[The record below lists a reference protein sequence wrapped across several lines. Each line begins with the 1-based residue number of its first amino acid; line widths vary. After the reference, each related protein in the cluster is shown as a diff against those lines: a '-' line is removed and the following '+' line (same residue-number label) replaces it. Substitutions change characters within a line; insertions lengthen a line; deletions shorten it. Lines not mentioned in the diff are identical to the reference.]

1 MHRRSVSSD
10 YHLGTQQVDHR
21 GSFSSMSSSP
31 QYYTSP
37 STPNLHQQQQQQQQQ
52 TQQMSQLPPP
62 PPNTTQK
69 PAHTNTFVHKLY
81 K

>member
-1 MHRRSVSSD
+1 MHRRSNSSSD
-10 YHLGTQQVDHR
+10 YRLDTQPVDHR
-21 GSFSSMSSSP
+21 ASFSSASSQP
-31 QYYTSP
+31 YYGSNT
-37 STPNLHQQQQQQQQQ
+37 TTVNQ
-52 TQQMSQLPPP
+52 TQLPPP

>member
-1 MHRRSVSSD
+1 MHRRSASAD
-10 YHLGTQQVDHR
+10 YHHLDTQQSLDHR
-21 GSFSSMSSSP
+21 GSFSSMNSAASP
-31 QYYTSP
+31 QYYAT
-37 STPNLHQQQQQQQQQ
+37 TPITTQTLLNQQHQI
-52 TQQMSQLPPP
+52 LPPP